1 MAETYHT
8 VYYEL
13 RDALVGSGC
22 AICALALRSLNRSF
36 ATLAYESVNDRGI
49 RDEVRA
55 AHGFCAVHGEMLS
68 AARSALGTA
77 IIHRDLLGA
86 LSDRLSAQAPSGRGG
101 FLARLFG
108 GAGRSEPDPF
118 APQRPCLACTRRRQ
132 SEQIYL
138 QTLLQHMNAEALL
151 PIFEASAG
159 LCLPHLRVA
168 LRETSDAHTFA
179 RLQAA
184 QLAIWGRLNTE
195 LDEFIRKQDHRFA
208 DEPMGAERD
217 SWSRAVLLVSSHP
230 QLGRAH
236 DEL

>member
-1 MAETYHT
+1 MAEAYHT

-13 RDALVGSGC
+13 RDALAGSGC

-55 AHGFCAVHGEMLS
+55 AHGFCAVHGAMLS

-86 LSDRLSAQAPSGRGG
+86 ISDRLSDQALSGRGG
-101 FLARLFG
+101 FLAGLFG
-108 GAGRSEPDPF
+108 GGARAEPDPF

-138 QTLLQHMNAEALL
+138 QTLIQHLKAEALL
-151 PIFEASAG
+151 PSFQDSVG

-168 LRETSDAHTFA
+168 LRQTSDAHAFA
-179 RLQAA
+179 QLQAA
-184 QLAIWGRLNTE
+184 QLAIWARLTAE
-195 LDEFIRKQDHRFA
+195 LDECIRKQDHRFA

-230 QLGRAH
+230 QLGRGH